1 MMEKTRSARRRPDD
15 APCQNCGDP
24 TPGQYCPSCGQRKVE
39 VRVSLGTVFG
49 DVLQDEFVL
58 NAALPRTVVALLFRP
73 GLLTAE
79 YIRGRIARYI
89 PPLRLYL
96 VASVVFFLI
105 ISLIGL
111 RALDRATFGATTTRM
126 TVDSARAALTNRLAQ
141 LEQADTASMPASA
154 RAIVRHSIFVT
165 DSTLQTLAGS
175 ASTDTVT
182 LDRSLEG
189 VSAGGA
195 LPPGTLQQWARD
207 LSYRSSIPWIERGL
221 DRKIQQIGHLPPRDA
236 LRAVAA
242 DMLTYA
248 PHMVFVLLPVF
259 ALLLK
264 LLYIRRDRY
273 YMEHF
278 VFALHAHAFFFVMFL
293 IMLLLP
299 SPAGIIVLWMMLY
312 VWLAMKRVYGQGWF
326 RTTVKWWVLGWSY
339 MFVFTFGLLGLTFA
353 ALLFT

>member
-1 MMEKTRSARRRPDD
+1 MEKPRSARRRPDD

-24 TPGQYCPSCGQRKVE
+24 TPGQYCPQCGQRKLE
-39 VRVSLGTVFG
+39 VRVSLGAVFG
-49 DVLQDEFVL
+49 DVLQDEFVM

-79 YIRGRIARYI
+79 YIGGRIARYI

-96 VASVVFFLI
+96 VTSVVFFLV
-105 ISLIGL
+105 ISFVGL
-111 RALDRATFGATTTRM
+111 RALDRVTLGSTGTRI
-126 TVDSARAALTNRLAQ
+126 TADSARVVLTDRLTQ

-175 ASTDTVT
+175 APTDTVA
-182 LDRSLEG
+182 LDGSLEG
-189 VSAGGA
+189 ISVGA

-207 LSYRSSIPWIERGL
+207 LSYRSSIPWVQRGL
-221 DRKIQQIGHLPPRDA
+221 DRKVQQIGHLTPRDA
-236 LRAVAA
+236 LRTVVS
-242 DMLTYA
+242 DMLAYA

-293 IMLLLP
+293 FMLLLP
-299 SPAGIIVLWMMLY
+299 LPAGIIVLWMMLY

-339 MFVFTFGLLGLTFA
+339 MFVFTFGLIGLTFA